1 MVFCCFFLK
10 NFVILAVILNYF
22 INYLNIFIMDSPANF
37 STTMLY
43 IGAVSA
49 VVFVV
54 LFIFCLTSV
63 SRIRKAA
70 RQLLEKGFA
79 FEEDVNTE
87 KIKLFYCYRGKFV
100 TVDCDGDDV
109 RAPYFVNECGIE
121 VDIFPDIRR
130 EVFVG
135 GLMPDSMIPSKAYRL
150 AIDKTCLKHNDD
162 GTTYNPQTLQVF
174 FRPAKNDVSQWT
186 VAKVEKSDLIL
197 EHPLM
202 GKLRVPKRF
211 KKNAEIG
218 QNITLIS
225 KVTEFAQSYRLEY
238 ETA

>member
-1 MVFCCFFLK
+1 
-10 NFVILAVILNYF
+10 
-22 INYLNIFIMDSPANF
+22 MDSLLSSPTATIVLL
-37 STTMLY
+37 SVL
-43 IGAVSA
+43 GS
-49 VVFVV
+49 FV
-54 LFIFCLTSV
+54 LAAFIWLLWAFV
-63 SRIRKAA
+63 HYRGMAEKARA
-70 RQLLEKGFA
+70 KGFA
-79 FEEDVNTE
+79 FEKDVNTE
-87 KIKLFYCYRGKFV
+87 KIKLFYCYIGKYV
-100 TVDCDGDDV
+100 TIDFAGDEV
-109 RAPYFVNECGIE
+109 RAPYFVNERGTEI
-121 VDIFPDIRR
+121 DIFLDINC

-150 AIDKTCLKHNDD
+150 TVDKTCLKHNDD